1 MLKGYVVKMG
11 YSDEFFF
18 YNIEEA
24 ATFFDQALRHSDKAM
39 KWTAIEPV
47 YEEYDQPEQNEE
59 HDVAEEVTN
68 D

>member
-18 YNIEEA
+18 DNIEEA
-24 ATFFDQALRHSDKAM
+24 ATFYDQAIRHSNKAL

-47 YEEYDQPEQNEE
+47 YEQPEQNEEE
-59 HDVAEEVTN
+59 HDVAEEVKN